1 MAKGKSPGYEKAQNV
16 GALGETDASDC
27 RRVTA
32 EQTAGCERS
41 ERRDHFRD
49 LRPDNSE
56 DQMRRERESKS
67 ERGREKG
74 NRALAVD
81 FETLAASLFH

>member
-1 MAKGKSPGYEKAQNV
+1 
-16 GALGETDASDC
+16 
-27 RRVTA
+27 
-32 EQTAGCERS
+32 
-41 ERRDHFRD
+41 
-49 LRPDNSE
+49 
-56 DQMRRERESKS
+56 MRRERESKS